1 MVDEVAEALTAA
13 GLREVRVRPIGDGVW
28 ESYDRY
34 MAQQPELRD
43 DEWPRRYLT
52 AYETGLLDYYLL
64 TGAAA

>member
-1 MVDEVAEALTAA
+1 M
-13 GLREVRVRPIGDGVW
+13 RVRPIGDGVW
-28 ESYDRY
+28 EPYDRY

-64 TGAAA
+64 TAAAG